1 MKVRKFNEFFTYNI
15 HTFLETMKPYKEEKI
30 SENTFIRTF
39 YQNVE
44 SGELTWHRD
53 REDRIIEP
61 IEETDWKFQFDNSL
75 PIELKEPIE
84 IKKGEYHRLIKGSGD
99 LKISI
104 KRI

>member
-1 MKVRKFNEFFTYNI
+1 
-15 HTFLETMKPYKEEKI
+15 MKPYKEEKI

-61 IEETDWKFQFDNSL
+61 IEETDWKFQIDNEL
-75 PIELKEPIE
+75 PINIIGKIH
-84 IKKGEYHRLIKGSGD
+84 ISKGIYHRIIKGSGD
-99 LKISI
+99 LKI
-104 KRI
+104 KLQKLN